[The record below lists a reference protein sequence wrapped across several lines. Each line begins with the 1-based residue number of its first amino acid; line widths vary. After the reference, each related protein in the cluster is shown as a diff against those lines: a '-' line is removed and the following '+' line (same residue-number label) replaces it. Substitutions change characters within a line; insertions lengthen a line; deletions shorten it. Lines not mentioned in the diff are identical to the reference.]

1 MSSLPL
7 VFRQKSV
14 EMVMECCYSCGV
26 LFAFPADM
34 KLVLLDTHHTFYCP
48 NGHQQQYLAK
58 SEAETLREALERQKG
73 MTQIELAMRLE
84 SEKEQAKLRKRIGNG
99 VCPCCSRSFQN
110 LRSHMRTKHPNQKQ
124 LSA

>member
-1 MSSLPL
+1 
-7 VFRQKSV
+7 
-14 EMVMECCYSCGV
+14 MVTQSCYSCGV

-34 KLVLLDTHHTFYCP
+34 KLVLRDTHRTFYCP
-48 NGHQQQYLAK
+48 NGHQQQYIAK
-58 SEAETLREALERQKG
+58 SEAETLRESLERQKRI
-73 MTQIELAMRLE
+73 TETEVAMRLE
-84 SEKEQAKLRKRIGNG
+84 SEKEQAKLRKRISNG